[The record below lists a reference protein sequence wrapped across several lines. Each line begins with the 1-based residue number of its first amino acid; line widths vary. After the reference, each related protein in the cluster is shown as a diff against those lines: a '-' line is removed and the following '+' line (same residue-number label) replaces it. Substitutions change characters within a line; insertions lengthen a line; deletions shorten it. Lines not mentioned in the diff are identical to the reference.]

1 MSSSIVVADSD
12 ALIALVLENDPHHKK
27 AQQIANLLTKRLI
40 PTIFPVTVF
49 PEAITSLKRAA
60 NQPQKAHLLNRQY
73 LAGAFQV
80 EYISEQI
87 MKRAAEIF
95 DQTISKKNTL
105 FDAIVAATAESL
117 KAEAIFS
124 FNSWYPKL
132 GFKLVLEMKF

>member
-1 MSSSIVVADSD
+1 
-12 ALIALVLENDPHHKK
+12 
-27 AQQIANLLTKRLI
+27 
-40 PTIFPVTVF
+40 
-49 PEAITSLKRAA
+49 
-60 NQPQKAHLLNRQY
+60 
-73 LAGAFQV
+73 
-80 EYISEQI
+80 